1 MDQILDIVASKFE
14 NRDIATDVI
23 LPNIKLLD
31 TSSRQSP
38 AFNDPKYLPFYYR
51 LGCEIKPKKVLQF
64 GSKIGLISAAFL
76 KGCRTVDE
84 WFFIDE
90 NKTYLNI
97 IESNLKLNGCNKI
110 KFRFLDKNPIENEE
124 KFELYADIAL
134 IAEEYD
140 SKKLMTY
147 MNFAWNSL
155 KSDCLLVVDY
165 IQKSDSHDA
174 FMSFCEI
181 KNRTPVFFKTRY
193 KVGILTK

>member
-1 MDQILDIVASKFE
+1 MDQILDIVANKFE

-23 LPNIKLLD
+23 LPNVKLLD

-38 AFNDPKYLPFYYR
+38 AFNDPRYLPFYYR

-64 GSKIGLISAAFL
+64 GSKIGLVSAAFL
-76 KGCRTVDE
+76 KGCKTVDE

-110 KFRFLDKNPIENEE
+110 EFRFLDKNPIENEE

-140 SKKLMTY
+140 SKRLMTY

-155 KSDCLLVVDY
+155 KLDGLLVVDY
-165 IQKSDSHDA
+165 IQKIDLHDA

-193 KVGILTK
+193 KVGVLTK

>member
-1 MDQILDIVASKFE
+1 MDQTLDIVANKFE

-38 AFNDPKYLPFYYR
+38 AFNDPRYLPFYYR

-64 GSKIGLISAAFL
+64 GSKIGLVSAAFL
-76 KGCRTVDE
+76 KGCKTVDE

-110 KFRFLDKNPIENEE
+110 EFRFLDKNPIENEE

-140 SKKLMTY
+140 SKRLMTY

-155 KSDCLLVVDY
+155 KLDGLLVVDY
-165 IQKSDSHDA
+165 IQKIDSHDA

-181 KNRTPVFFKTRY
+181 KNRIPVFFKTRY
-193 KVGILTK
+193 KVGVLTK

>member
-1 MDQILDIVASKFE
+1 MDQTLDIVANKFE

-38 AFNDPKYLPFYYR
+38 AFNDPRYLPFYYR
-51 LGCEIKPKKVLQF
+51 LGCEIKPKKILQF
-64 GSKIGLISAAFL
+64 GSKIGLVSAAFL
-76 KGCRTVDE
+76 KGCKTVDE

-110 KFRFLDKNPIENEE
+110 EFRFLDKNPIENEE

-140 SKKLMTY
+140 SKRLMTY

-155 KSDCLLVVDY
+155 KSDGLLVVDY
-165 IQKSDSHDA
+165 IQKIDSHDA

-193 KVGILTK
+193 KVGVLTK